1 MKGNSYIDKSF
12 VNNALKEII
21 TKYPNKKCKIY
32 FLHGYMD
39 EKEIH
44 SLFKNSKIKAISRSG
59 EPLCLEDW
67 NNPEKALYYEGQP
80 FLRSANN
87 IYPVP
92 TILLTSANW
101 SFRGHGRPSLSYLY
115 NRLKGRCQICGEK
128 MPYKYMSIEHIEPRS
143 QGGTNDWFNITMT
156 CKPCNSKKGRI
167 FPYKSHEGK
176 DLVAPVP
183 LPFFHSFLRC
193 RKEWDPFLFKKRS

>member
-1 MKGNSYIDKSF
+1 MDSCYICKPKDNVTLILSHF
-12 VNNALKEII
+12 WTPINITTAKEAMHKI
-21 TKYPNKKCKIY
+21 TSSGSCS
-32 FLHGYMD
+32 D
-39 EKEIH
+39 
-44 SLFKNSKIKAISRSG
+44 KNSKIKAISRSG

-156 CKPCNSKKGRI
+156 CKPCNSKKGSI